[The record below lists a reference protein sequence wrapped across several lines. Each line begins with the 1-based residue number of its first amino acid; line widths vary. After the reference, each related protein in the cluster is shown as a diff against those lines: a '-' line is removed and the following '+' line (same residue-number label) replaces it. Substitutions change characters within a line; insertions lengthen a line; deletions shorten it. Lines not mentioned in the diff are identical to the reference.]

1 MAAIAPDATALA
13 RTGDPGDRG
22 RGTEGDCDSTMA
34 YLSRALT
41 TVDDL
46 SRSKFFTVSA

>member
-13 RTGDPGDRG
+13 RRLAPGDPGERG
-22 RGTEGDCDSTMA
+22 RASATRRWL
-34 YLSRALT
+34 LSRALT